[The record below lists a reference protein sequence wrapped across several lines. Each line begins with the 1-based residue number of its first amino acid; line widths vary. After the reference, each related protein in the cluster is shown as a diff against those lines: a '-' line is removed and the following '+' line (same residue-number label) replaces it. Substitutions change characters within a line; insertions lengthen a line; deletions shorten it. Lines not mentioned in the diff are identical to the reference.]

1 MNPSHPFVN
10 RSQPPIFFEP
20 PVFFFIIQKLPDPM
34 NTNTMLSYAL
44 LYVPVLFV
52 IFFIPAF
59 RMLYRHSPPADDEPE
74 DDEDDDEY
82 QEYYVDFL

>member
-1 MNPSHPFVN
+1 
-10 RSQPPIFFEP
+10 
-20 PVFFFIIQKLPDPM
+20 M

-52 IFFIPAF
+52 IFFIPVF
-59 RMLYRHSPPADDEPE
+59 RMLYRHSPPAVDEPE